1 MRKNTLWQW
10 NKVFYDP
17 LQRVFRHFG
26 NGTRMVVIDY
36 HGVVPFLLLVVEFV
50 KSYQDERDCN
60 CREEPCLMET
70 VSDAS
75 KGHKTQLQG
84 FWAGYNYSFWGGL
97 LCFVFVIEVIK
108 KSLSDACCRLKE
120 RVQGKTTL
128 LFHRMAGFLS
138 SKVIKLI
145 LQELQNPCN

>member
-1 MRKNTLWQW
+1 M
-10 NKVFYDP
+10 FYDP

-75 KGHKTQLQG
+75 KGHKTQPQG
-84 FWAGYNYSFWGGL
+84 F
-97 LCFVFVIEVIK
+97 
-108 KSLSDACCRLKE
+108 
-120 RVQGKTTL
+120 
-128 LFHRMAGFLS
+128 
-138 SKVIKLI
+138 
-145 LQELQNPCN
+145 